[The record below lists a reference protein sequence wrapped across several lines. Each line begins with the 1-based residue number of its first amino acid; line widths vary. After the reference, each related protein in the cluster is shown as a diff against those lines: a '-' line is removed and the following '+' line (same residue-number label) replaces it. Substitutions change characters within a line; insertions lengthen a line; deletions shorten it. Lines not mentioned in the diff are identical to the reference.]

1 MAGCKRAQNLRL
13 ARVGNVEDR
22 GPVRPVLVANVSK
35 LSADDDLSSTL
46 DFHPAEMANIGRRAR
61 RLAGIALRS
70 G

>member
-1 MAGCKRAQNLRL
+1 M
-13 ARVGNVEDR
+13 
-22 GPVRPVLVANVSK
+22 LVADVSK

-46 DFHPAEMANIGRRAR
+46 DLHPAEMANIRRRAR